1 MKRIYISVAV
11 ILLVVMGWKYYDGAK
26 KLKDEDDKF
35 FQNTKEITNKDEKT
49 MTQEKILDKENAP
62 NDSTPS
68 SEANVN
74 QSYLL
79 YTPNAFSSSA
89 TPMKLLFFYAS
100 WCPTCRPVDSDIK
113 ANAASIPS
121 DLTIFRVNYNDPDT
135 DANEKELAKKYGIT
149 YQHTFVLIDTNG
161 NELKKWNGGN
171 FEEIL
176 SKIK

>member
-1 MKRIYISVAV
+1 MKKIYIT
-11 ILLVVMGWKYYDGAK
+11 LVVVVAIVIGWLYLGNSKKMTQTDDSYFENAK
-26 KLKDEDDKF
+26 
-35 FQNTKEITNKDEKT
+35 NKELPSSLEKT
-49 MTQEKILDKENAP
+49 EGKMEKNEVVEKDTKVESETTSSKYMLFSTNVLAENKSP
-62 NDSTPS
+62 K
-68 SEANVN
+68 
-74 QSYLL
+74 
-79 YTPNAFSSSA
+79 
-89 TPMKLLFFYAS
+89 KLLFFYAS